1 LIASYPGRT
10 PLRRTVRSFSI
21 IHPGMLGLLVLI
33 RTLIASESRIRRDL
47 LRHLP
52 FYPNYEI
59 IQTTL
64 GEDDDHNITVPD
76 LYN

>member
-1 LIASYPGRT
+1 
-10 PLRRTVRSFSI
+10 
-21 IHPGMLGLLVLI
+21 MLGLLVLI

-64 GEDDDHNITVPD
+64 GEDDDHNSTVADP
-76 LYN
+76 YN